1 MSFYRMAKQICIIFR
16 LSHNLS
22 YCCTHSTS
30 KAATKESTNNHLY
43 RKSLHRLL
51 ACNVACVRTCGSSL
65 RNIQCSPQDQGCPT
79 WTLCC
84 CAQCPGPEGGVRS
97 RAGSA
102 DLTGGFK
109 CLYATGCTT
118 MVCPPRHQPPVW
130 CAPFVA
136 QLWCPHRLRL
146 PTGSLL
152 GRLKPILFLIQRIW
166 SVGIIE
172 DTDSSSEVGMTKQ
185 SPGWPTEELVWH
197 GATC

>member
-1 MSFYRMAKQICIIFR
+1 MAKQICIIFR
-16 LSHNLS
+16 LSHNSLNKLVFVNLS
-22 YCCTHSTS
+22 DCCTHSTS

-43 RKSLHRLL
+43 IKRLHRLL

-65 RNIQCSPQDQGCPT
+65 RNIQCLPQDQGCP
-79 WTLCC
+79 TLCC

-109 CLYATGCTT
+109 CLYATGCSSCATV
-118 MVCPPRHQPPVW
+118 VCPPRRQPPVW

-152 GRLKPILFLIQRIW
+152 GRLKPILFLLQRI
-166 SVGIIE
+166 
-172 DTDSSSEVGMTKQ
+172 
-185 SPGWPTEELVWH
+185 
-197 GATC
+197 